1 MEQSTSSFK
10 KKKTKFRKMI
20 NRAKN
25 RLQRVKKIFKR
36 HVVPVV
42 LSAAVLSAVL
52 FGSAYRAYA
61 TGMEE
66 FFYYTYFDLIS
77 GLFAETGQQFS
88 LKNEFYTKSDR
99 VSGKQVWNNFCTWV
113 ENKAKTLAL
122 PVEVVNK
129 TVFDEF
135 KDLPNKVTSAG
146 VTMSEKL
153 SELLAK
159 VLPTFP
165 DDDGLSDYGDQ
176 DATYAFIRGIMGIT
190 DEYSRSG
197 GTYSLYDLWTD
208 LKNGY
213 ELNII
218 KYGDYT
224 LAFATSSDYADF
236 KIQLGPWGYAVY
248 YKSVGETYS
257 MFRNHVGFTANS
269 ATLKTSS
276 QDLESISSIEP
287 VWIMKKGKFTVS
299 DGTTVKD
306 YAKVKTV
313 DDNTV
318 YVPGVGYKTNWD
330 IWKDIVNDKAT
341 TDAEEEAWNSRYNFD
356 KDNKDDKE
364 KKKKDNEKDKLPVAI
379 PIVPIKK
386 PDSTEKDSEKDTE
399 KDTESGVPGK
409 DPDPSKNP
417 MINPDTGRYIDPD
430 TGYDID
436 PDTGKL
442 IDPDTGELIEPDI
455 PSTAGKAGNWKRLFP
470 FCIPWDM
477 MELIKSL
484 KADKKAPVFEFKYT
498 FKAVNYTWVVKV
510 DMSDYWK
517 YIKIFRW
524 GMTIFF
530 IIGLFFLTVKFT
542 TFVQRMGG

>member
-1 MEQSTSSFK
+1 MEQPFS

-25 RLQRVKKIFKR
+25 RFQRFKKIFKR

-88 LKNEFYTKSDR
+88 LKDEFYTNPDR
-99 VSGKQVWNNFCTWV
+99 VSGKQVWDNFCTWV

-129 TVFDEF
+129 TVFDEL
-135 KDLPNKVTSAG
+135 KDLPSKVTSAG
-146 VTMSEKL
+146 ATMSEKL

-159 VLPTFP
+159 VLPTFA
-165 DDDGLSDYGDQ
+165 DSTNGNQFDCSSVDSVNNFIKGITNGGHLARTYCESLVNGTALLSVVYCRGSYSCFILNKKDGTVYDYHYINANGGYYRLLVNKNGNLSHVNVYGSCVTAGETIDGYDCSTVSFSDYQ
-176 DATYAFIRGIMGIT
+176 WIV
-190 DEYSRSG
+190 
-197 GTYSLYDLWTD
+197 
-208 LKNGY
+208 KNG
-213 ELNII
+213 
-218 KYGDYT
+218 
-224 LAFATSSDYADF
+224 AFA
-236 KIQLGPWGYAVY
+236 G
-248 YKSVGETYS
+248 
-257 MFRNHVGFTANS
+257 
-269 ATLKTSS
+269 
-276 QDLESISSIEP
+276 
-287 VWIMKKGKFTVS
+287 S
-299 DGTTVKD
+299 DGTTFKD
-306 YAKVKTV
+306 YANVKTLHDGSV
-313 DDNTV
+313 W
-318 YVPGVGYKTNWD
+318 VPGEGFKDSWAVWD
-330 IWKDIVNDKAT
+330 AIKDNVT
-341 TDAEEEAWNSRYNFD
+341 TDEEETAWNSRYNFD

-379 PIVPIKK
+379 PIVFPNKK
-386 PDSTEKDSEKDTE
+386 PDSTEKNTE
-399 KDTESGVPGK
+399 KDTESDVPGK
-409 DPDPSKNP
+409 DPSKNP

>member
-1 MEQSTSSFK
+1 MEQPFS

-25 RLQRVKKIFKR
+25 RFQRFKKIFKR

-88 LKNEFYTKSDR
+88 LKDEFYTKPDR

-113 ENKAKTLAL
+113 ENTAKTLAL

-129 TVFDEF
+129 TVFDEL
-135 KDLPNKVTSAG
+135 KDLPSKVTSAG
-146 VTMSEKL
+146 ATMSEKL

-159 VLPTFP
+159 VLPTFVSDTSGGGFSEIKSFEAAAAIIAAVCGTSAKDVP
-165 DDDGLSDYGDQ
+165 EYGHFSNGYMLDIFTDGKVIYITEFDRTVELRDGYYEYSDGSGSGACYGIKFSDGLY
-176 DATYAFIRGIMGIT
+176 
-190 DEYSRSG
+190 YSSEKIYPMSS
-197 GTYSLYDLWTD
+197 YSWIVH
-208 LKNGY
+208 NGV
-213 ELNII
+213 
-218 KYGDYT
+218 
-224 LAFATSSDYADF
+224 FAGA
-236 KIQLGPWGYAVY
+236 
-248 YKSVGETYS
+248 
-257 MFRNHVGFTANS
+257 
-269 ATLKTSS
+269 
-276 QDLESISSIEP
+276 
-287 VWIMKKGKFTVS
+287 
-299 DGTTVKD
+299 DGTSIND

-341 TDAEEEAWNSRYNFD
+341 TDAEEDAWNTRYNLD
-356 KDNKDDKE
+356 NDNKDDKE

-379 PIVPIKK
+379 PIIPFKK
-386 PDSTEKDSEKDTE
+386 PDSTEKDTE
-399 KDTESGVPGK
+399 KGTESDVPGK
-409 DPDPSKNP
+409 DPNPSKNP
-417 MINPDTGRYIDPD
+417 MINPDTGHYIDPD

-442 IDPDTGELIEPDI
+442 IDPDTGELIDPNI
-455 PSTAGKAGNWKRLFP
+455 PSTADKAGNWKRLFP

-477 MELIKSL
+477 MELIKSM

-510 DMSDYWK
+510 DMADYWK

>member
-1 MEQSTSSFK
+1 MTNFQKRK
-10 KKKTKFRKMI
+10 KFDLRKFI
-20 NRAKN
+20 NRTKN
-25 RLQRVKKIFKR
+25 RFQRVRKFCRIHTLPVLVAVGIMVSVIFA
-36 HVVPVV
+36 
-42 LSAAVLSAVL
+42 S
-52 FGSAYRAYA
+52 YQNAYA
-61 TGMEE
+61 TGLEE
-66 FFYYTYFDLIS
+66 YFYYTYFDLMS
-77 GLFAETGQQFS
+77 GLFAETGMDFG
-88 LKNEFYTKSDR
+88 LKDDYYTKSDR
-99 VSGKQVWNNFCTWV
+99 VSGKQVWDNFCTWV

-159 VLPTFP
+159 VLPTFA
-165 DDDGLSDYGDQ
+165 SDTNKTGNQFDTSSVKSVYNQ
-176 DATYAFIRGIMGIT
+176 LLA
-190 DEYSRSG
+190 
-197 GTYSLYDLWTD
+197 WTD
-208 LKNGY
+208 ASSDFENVDYLSSVAQSVVSGSV
-213 ELNII
+213 LNIAI
-218 KYGDYT
+218 DSAGRYIVFFSSSNLYLSKSGYIYVLDSKGNEVLPGFSQVWVQPYSKSCHKYTGCIYCVASWIVKGG
-224 LAFATSSDYADF
+224 AF
-236 KIQLGPWGYAVY
+236 
-248 YKSVGETYS
+248 VG
-257 MFRNHVGFTANS
+257 A
-269 ATLKTSS
+269 
-276 QDLESISSIEP
+276 
-287 VWIMKKGKFTVS
+287 
-299 DGTTVKD
+299 DGTSLND

-341 TDAEEEAWNSRYNFD
+341 TDAEEDAWNTRYNLD
-356 KDNKDDKE
+356 NDNKDDKE
-364 KKKKDNEKDKLPVAI
+364 KKKKDNNKDKLPVAI
-379 PIVPIKK
+379 PIIPIKK

-399 KDTESGVPGK
+399 KDTESDVPGK
-409 DPDPSKNP
+409 DPSKNP

-477 MELIKSL
+477 MELIKSMQ
-484 KADKKAPVFEFKYT
+484 ADKKAPVFEFKYT

-510 DMSDYWK
+510 DMADYWK

-524 GMTIFF
+524 GLTIFF

>member
-1 MEQSTSSFK
+1 MKQSDNERMGKIK
-10 KKKTKFRKMI
+10 KFFRLYM
-20 NRAKN
+20 
-25 RLQRVKKIFKR
+25 F
-36 HVVPVV
+36 PVV
-42 LSAAVLSAVL
+42 LSVAIIGAVV
-52 FGSAYRAYA
+52 FGSYDTARA

-88 LKNEFYTKSDR
+88 LKDEFYTKPDR
-99 VSGKQVWNNFCTWV
+99 VSGKQVWDNFCTWV

-135 KDLPNKVTSAG
+135 KNLPNKVTSAG

-165 DDDGLSDYGDQ
+165 DDDGLSDYGNQ

-190 DEYSRSG
+190 DEYRWAG
-197 GTYSLYDLWTD
+197 GTYSMYDLSIE

-213 ELNII
+213 DLNVV
-218 KYGDYT
+218 KYGSYM
-224 LAFATSSDYADF
+224 LAFTSSSYCKYL
-236 KIQLGPWGYAVY
+236 KITSGAWGYAIY
-248 YKSVGETYS
+248 YSTDGRSYS
-257 MFRNHVGFTANS
+257 RYGHTGFTANS
-269 ATLKTSS
+269 ATLELSS
-276 QDLESISSIEP
+276 QDLDSISDIEP

-330 IWKDIVNDKAT
+330 ILKDILNDRVT

-379 PIVPIKK
+379 PIVFPNKK
-386 PDSTEKDSEKDTE
+386 PDSTEKDTE
-399 KDTESGVPGK
+399 KDTESDVPGK
-409 DPDPSKNP
+409 DPSKNP

-442 IDPDTGELIEPDI
+442 IDPDTGELIDPNI
-455 PSTAGKAGNWKRLFP
+455 PSIADKAGNWKRLFP

-477 MELIKSL
+477 MELVKTL
-484 KADKKAPVFEFKYT
+484 KADKKAPRFTFKYT
-498 FKAVNYTWVVKV
+498 FEKINYTWVV
-510 DMSDYWK
+510 DINMADYWK

-530 IIGLFFLTVKFT
+530 IIGLFFLTVKIT
-542 TFVQRMGG
+542 TFVHRMSG